1 MIFAGFEAFRPF
13 VFTKR
18 PDLAP
23 KSVILSR
30 IRGYQRQRNVR
41 ILHKKNWG
49 GYYRIFTGLPSFVS
63 IRTGRQYMNISQ
75 TRLEVMH
82 FLGQSMDSFI
92 DSFLKPIDT
101 NWQPSDLLPDSANE
115 NFLAEVKELRLQC
128 RELPYDYLA
137 VLIGDIITEEALPTY
152 ETWLM
157 DIEGIGQTNKSGWS
171 KWIRMWTAE
180 ENRHGDLLNKY
191 VYLSGRVNMRQ
202 MEISTQYLIA
212 DGMEIGTARDPYR
225 NFVYTSFQEMATNI
239 SHRRTAS
246 LSKQYGNNQLSKI
259 CGVIAADESR
269 HAKAYRSFIQ
279 RIFEIDTS
287 EMMLAFEDMMRKKIV
302 MPAHFLRQQGEK
314 IGSTFSHFSDAAQRL
329 GVYTTID
336 YTDIL
341 ENLIKEWD
349 IGNMRSLTDAAERAR
364 DYLMGLPDR
373 FRRVAERTT
382 IKSPLEYEFNW
393 ITR

>member
-1 MIFAGFEAFRPF
+1 M
-13 VFTKR
+13 
-18 PDLAP
+18 
-23 KSVILSR
+23 
-30 IRGYQRQRNVR
+30 Q
-41 ILHKKNWG
+41 
-49 GYYRIFTGLPSFVS
+49 
-63 IRTGRQYMNISQ
+63 
-75 TRLEVMH
+75 

-115 NFLAEVKELRLQC
+115 HFLAEVKELRLQC

-157 DIEGIGQTNKSGWS
+157 DIEGIGQTNKTGWS

-225 NFVYTSFQEMATNI
+225 NFVYTSFQETATNI

-259 CGVIAADESR
+259 CGVIAADEAR
-269 HAKAYRSFIQ
+269 HAKAYKSFIT

-314 IGSTFSHFSDAAQRL
+314 IGTTFSHFSDAAQRL

-341 ENLIKEWD
+341 EGLIKEWD
-349 IGNMRSLTDAAERAR
+349 LGNMRSLTDAAERAR
-364 DYLMGLPDR
+364 DYLMALPDR

>member
-1 MIFAGFEAFRPF
+1 
-13 VFTKR
+13 
-18 PDLAP
+18 
-23 KSVILSR
+23 
-30 IRGYQRQRNVR
+30 
-41 ILHKKNWG
+41 
-49 GYYRIFTGLPSFVS
+49 
-63 IRTGRQYMNISQ
+63 MNLRQ

-82 FLGQSMDSFI
+82 FLAQKMDDII
-92 DSFLKPIDT
+92 DEFLKKIDL
-101 NWQPSDLLPDSANE
+101 NWQPSDLLPNSNSE
-115 NFLAEVKELRLQC
+115 EFLDDVKELRLQC
-128 RELPYDYLA
+128 KELPYDYLA
-137 VLIGDIITEEALPTY
+137 VLVGDIITEEALPTY
-152 ETWLM
+152 ESWL
-157 DIEGIGQTNKSGWS
+157 IEVDGMTKAEPKGWS

-212 DGMEIGTARDPYR
+212 DGMEIGAARDPYR

-246 LSKQYGNNQLSKI
+246 LAKKYGNNQLSKI
-259 CGVIAADESR
+259 CGVIAADEAR
-269 HAKAYRSFIQ
+269 HAKAYKSFISK
-279 RIFEIDTS
+279 IFEIDPS

-314 IGSTFSHFSDAAQRL
+314 IGAAFTHFSDAAQRL

-341 ENLIKEWD
+341 DSLIKEWD
-349 IGNMRSLTDAAERAR
+349 IANIRSINDAAEKAR
-364 DYLMGLPDR
+364 DYLMALPER
-373 FRRVAERTT
+373 FRRISERSS

>member
-1 MIFAGFEAFRPF
+1 
-13 VFTKR
+13 
-18 PDLAP
+18 
-23 KSVILSR
+23 
-30 IRGYQRQRNVR
+30 
-41 ILHKKNWG
+41 
-49 GYYRIFTGLPSFVS
+49 
-63 IRTGRQYMNISQ
+63 MNISQ

-92 DSFLKPIDT
+92 GHFLKPIDT
-101 NWQPSDLLPDSANE
+101 NWQPSDLLPDSSSE

-157 DIEGIGQTNKSGWS
+157 DIEGIGKTNDSAWS

-246 LSKQYGNNQLSKI
+246 LSKQYGNSQLSKI
-259 CGVIAADESR
+259 CGVIAADEAR

-314 IGSTFSHFSDAAQRL
+314 IGTTFSHFSDAAQRL

-341 ENLIKEWD
+341 ESLIKEWD